1 MRKSIYIS
9 EKNPKYTEVIDFIDT
24 LTAQGES
31 FSDIVINALI
41 VYKKHLEDQD
51 EEMRIAKSL
60 MRLLA
65 QLEASENMNELTK
78 FSKKKNNPLD
88 DITKLIQENDQNREV
103 EEYKNLANSSY
114 DDD

>member
-9 EKNPKYTEVIDFIDT
+9 EKNPKYTEIMNFINA
-24 LTAQGES
+24 LTDQGES

-51 EEMRIAKSL
+51 EEMRVAKSI

-65 QLEASENMNELTK
+65 KLEASENMEELIN
-78 FSKKKNNPLD
+78 FSKKQNNPLD
-88 DITKLIQENDQNREV
+88 DITKLIQENDQNREL
-103 EEYKNLANSSY
+103 EEFKNLANSSY
-114 DDD
+114 DD